1 MGLWQNREIKYPYK
15 WTSSTIAHILQ
26 KHEYLGHTV
35 NFKTRKHFKDKKSHY
50 VDKDQWL
57 IFEDTHAPI
66 IDQETFDN
74 VQRIRGQVKRYP
86 DGWGEAHPLTGLMY
100 CADCGGKMYV
110 HRVNNGKRVPMY
122 VCGNYAKQPVGTL
135 CQSAHRIKADHV
147 MEIATKTIREV
158 VKYANFDKERFAEE
172 IQSHIEDRQT
182 VDFTEQAQ
190 YENDRKSAARFL
202 KLVGGYS
209 NAEEMTT
216 LMLNEFV
223 EKIIVHERDRKGS
236 ADTTQKIEIYFNFI
250 GEYIPPTMAE
260 KEPTPEELEEMRK
273 KEARKDRLHQN
284 YLKRKANGKQK
295 EYEERTKAKKK
306 AQIESQKEQIRAEDR
321 EKGIYFHAGVPN
333 IPRAGRQTVM

>member
-1 MGLWQNREIKYPYK
+1 MAFPAR
-15 WTSSTIAHILQ
+15 
-26 KHEYLGHTV
+26 
-35 NFKTRKHFKDKKSHY
+35 
-50 VDKDQWL
+50 
-57 IFEDTHAPI
+57 IF
-66 IDQETFDN
+66 
-74 VQRIRGQVKRYP
+74 R
-86 DGWGEAHPLTGLMY
+86 
-100 CADCGGKMYV
+100 
-110 HRVNNGKRVPMY
+110 
-122 VCGNYAKQPVGTL
+122 
-135 CQSAHRIKADHV
+135 
-147 MEIATKTIREV
+147 KTIREV
-158 VKYANFDKERFAEE
+158 VKCANFDKERFAEE

-284 YLKRKANGKQK
+284 YLKRKANGKQ
-295 EYEERTKAKKK
+295 
-306 AQIESQKEQIRAEDR
+306 
-321 EKGIYFHAGVPN
+321 
-333 IPRAGRQTVM
+333 